1 MRGGKAPLE
10 ALAAGHSVIAPVC
23 AAGRSTLGVDSYAAN
38 DHTLVRSSGSGN
50 PPRDVT
56 VNRAFS
62 RRFFE
67 ALDQAAPASGS
78 ALAQRE
84 MSSPMETL
92 DEADL
97 IAEDEEALD
106 ESDLIQ
112 P

>member
-1 MRGGKAPLE
+1 MAHVAVRGGKAPLE
-10 ALAAGHSVIAPVC
+10 ALAAGHSVIAPVARRALDLVDT
-23 AAGRSTLGVDSYAAN
+23 AAS
-38 DHTLVRSSGSGN
+38 DHTLVRNGHGEA
-50 PPRDVT
+50 PRDVT

-67 ALDQAAPASGS
+67 ALDQAAPPGT
-78 ALAQRE
+78 E

-97 IAEDEEALD
+97 IVDEEEALD
-106 ESDLIQ
+106 ESDLLQ